1 MCSKENPMWSEF
13 GKAFL
18 LLVGSHHSPPTGH
31 CFPIWRQPL
40 PLHVSTVTWWMY
52 VGQSVLVLIRTD
64 RCSDVPIAP
73 SADQQNN
80 IRLQHGGSWFV
91 WHTELQQI
99 GRSLQTQ
106 LIQYSPEGWSHSER
120 SKFIVPPGPSHLTT
134 CHWPPPPPLIPN
146 PPSNPFG
153 YPVCTDWTLWPS
165 SSSWHHKIFMKVK
178 RTPIKRFVHVLCI
191 QTTDSVLRNL
201 QIWAPF
207 LVIFRFLDFR
217 IVAPCP
223 FSFTCFI
230 IIIIL
235 LLFFAASPNEMG
247 AYLRGTSPRRR

>member
-31 CFPIWRQPL
+31 CFLIWRQPL

-134 CHWPPPPPLIPN
+134 CHWPPYPPW
-146 PPSNPFG
+146 S
-153 YPVCTDWTLWPS
+153 
-165 SSSWHHKIFMKVK
+165 
-178 RTPIKRFVHVLCI
+178 RTPL
-191 QTTDSVLRNL
+191 QT
-201 QIWAPF
+201 P
-207 LVIFRFLDFR
+207 LVIQYAQTEPFDPA
-217 IVAPCP
+217 APLGITRSLWKWKGLQSKGLCTFCASKP
-223 FSFTCFI
+223 QIMYLETFKSG
-230 IIIIL
+230 
-235 LLFFAASPNEMG
+235 LLFLS
-247 AYLRGTSPRRR
+247 YLGF